1 MTKRKQLRIP
11 PSRNAVRRVC
21 RSRKF
26 RSLAHHSRPVG
37 RERRETRG
45 ERFSSA
51 GVSAKETGEE
61 EKGREKKRGT
71 VEGNSQ
77 GGVRVERS
85 AQAGGEL
92 VVNPSLSLLS
102 LRENCRGSI
111 RLCSVIV
118 ITPAYNY
125 LPYLFFN
132 ANFFLLKCLS
142 TKACEG

>member
-1 MTKRKQLRIP
+1 MVELKKDKEEDDEEKTTRIP

-85 AQAGGEL
+85 AQADGEL
-92 VVNPSLSLLS
+92 VVNLSLSLSLS
-102 LRENCRGSI
+102 ERE
-111 RLCSVIV
+111 
-118 ITPAYNY
+118 
-125 LPYLFFN
+125 
-132 ANFFLLKCLS
+132 LS
-142 TKACEG
+142 R